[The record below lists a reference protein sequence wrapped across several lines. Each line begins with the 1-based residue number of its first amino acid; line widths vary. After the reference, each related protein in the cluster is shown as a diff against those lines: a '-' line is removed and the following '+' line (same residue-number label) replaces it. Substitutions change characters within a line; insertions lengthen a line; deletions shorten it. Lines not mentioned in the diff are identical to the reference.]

1 MKYCLVL
8 NNDYMIEEKKTLKGY
23 VNKTISIED
32 YIKLEVGYTIENK
45 KQRNHG

>member
-1 MKYCLVL
+1 
-8 NNDYMIEEKKTLKGY
+8 MIEEKKIFKGY

-32 YIKLEVGYTIENK
+32 YIKLEAGYTIKNE